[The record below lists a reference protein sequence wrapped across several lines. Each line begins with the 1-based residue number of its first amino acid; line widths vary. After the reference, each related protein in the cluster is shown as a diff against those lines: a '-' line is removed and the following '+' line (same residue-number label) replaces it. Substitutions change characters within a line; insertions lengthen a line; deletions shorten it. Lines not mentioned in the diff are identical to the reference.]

1 MGAGD
6 WLMAAGDARAL
17 HAKTGK
23 PVVIVDRHNRAQWLD
38 LFDGI
43 PYILPRHVPGAV
55 KLLNGSGVRPYVL
68 AKLATRWKW
77 KKYSPK
83 PAEVKLT
90 LEEQHF
96 AAPYR
101 GLVMIEPN
109 VKAIGHT
116 NKAWLWDRWRSLVA
130 VLPEV
135 TFVQCLQGSPTHVL
149 EGDNVRHVQTP
160 TFRHAMAVLAV
171 CRSFVGTEGGL
182 MHAAAA
188 VGVPSVILWSEF
200 ISPDITG
207 YSMHRNI
214 RHAGPACGNRLNCS
228 RCRASMAAI
237 TVDEVVGALKELLD
251 GQTLQR

>member
-6 WLMAAGDARAL
+6 WLMAAGDARHL
-17 HAKTGK
+17 HEKTGK
-23 PVVIVDRHNRAQWLD
+23 PIVIVDRHNRAQWVD
-38 LFDGI
+38 LWQGI
-43 PYILPRHVPGAV
+43 DYILPRHVPGAI
-55 KLLNGSGVRPYVL
+55 KLLNGSGVRPYIL

-77 KKYSPK
+77 KRYTPR
-83 PAEVKLT
+83 PAPVKFT
-90 LEEQHF
+90 LDELR
-96 AAPYR
+96 AAEPYR

-116 NKAWLWDRWRSLVA
+116 NKAWLWDRWRA
-130 VLPEV
+130 VVDAMPET
-135 TFVQCLQGSPTHVL
+135 TFVQCLQGSPAHVL
-149 EGDNVRHVQTP
+149 EQSNVRHVLTP
-160 TFRHAMAVLAV
+160 TFRDAMAALSV

-207 YSMHRNI
+207 YEMHRNI

-228 RCRASMAAI
+228 GCRKSMAAI
-237 TVDEVVGALKELLD
+237 TVDEVVVAIKE
-251 GQTLQR
+251 TLQCPIPA